1 MLENQMELGLKG
13 WKSSAHVLVRLGSQE
28 TRSEGLESSV
38 KGAATGS
45 GCSDEGGPLGLGSL
59 DEILD
64 GHLMGKAQ
72 RKGLVLRASIE
83 S

>member
-1 MLENQMELGLKG
+1 MCLYASE
-13 WKSSAHVLVRLGSQE
+13 SQE

-45 GCSDEGGPLGLGSL
+45 DCSGEGGPLGLGSL
-59 DEILD
+59 DEVLD

-72 RKGLVLRASIE
+72 RKRLVLRASVE

>member
-1 MLENQMELGLKG
+1 MELGLKG
-13 WKSSAHVLVRLGSQE
+13 WKSSAHVLKRLYASESQE
-28 TRSEGLESSV
+28 TTGGLESSV

-45 GCSDEGGPLGLGSL
+45 DCSGEGGPLGLGSL
-59 DEILD
+59 DEVLD

-72 RKGLVLRASIE
+72 RKRLVLRASVE

>member
-1 MLENQMELGLKG
+1 MCLYASE
-13 WKSSAHVLVRLGSQE
+13 SQE

-45 GCSDEGGPLGLGSL
+45 DCSGEGGPLGLGSL
-59 DEILD
+59 DGVLD
-64 GHLMGKAQ
+64 GHLMGRAQ
-72 RKGLVLRASIE
+72 RKRLVLRASVE

>member
-1 MLENQMELGLKG
+1 MCLYASE
-13 WKSSAHVLVRLGSQE
+13 SQE

-45 GCSDEGGPLGLGSL
+45 DCSGEGGPYALGLGSL
-59 DEILD
+59 DEVLD

-72 RKGLVLRASIE
+72 RKRLVLRASVE
-83 S
+83 A

>member
-1 MLENQMELGLKG
+1 MCLYASE
-13 WKSSAHVLVRLGSQE
+13 SQE

-45 GCSDEGGPLGLGSL
+45 DCSGEGGPLRLGSS
-59 DEILD
+59 DEVLD

-72 RKGLVLRASIE
+72 RERLVLRTSVE